1 MIVKIQYEKIAVK
14 FIKKNLLRISK
25 DEIDNLILKAIKKMI
40 NKEDVNIDL
49 KKLIDNKNEFF
60 RIRKGDI
67 RIIFS
72 YTKNEEIIVSIVEN
86 VGFRGEVYK

>member
-14 FIKKNLLRISK
+14 FIKKNLSKISK

-40 NKEDVNIDL
+40 NKEDINIDL
-49 KKLIDNKNEFF
+49 KKLVDNKNELF

-72 YTKNEEIIVSIVEN
+72 YTKNDEIIVSIVEN
-86 VGFRGEVYK
+86 IGFRGEIYK